1 VGILNMGILN
11 SLGLKYGT
19 DKSSSRHCYLDIYEK
34 HFCGMKDKPIKM
46 LEIGIFNGASL
57 KMWEEYFS
65 NAQIY
70 AIDIDP
76 KRMQNYGRVKSFVA
90 NQENRESLL
99 DVMDVIGACDII
111 IDDGGHTM
119 LQQQITFGCLFP
131 LVKSGGIYCIE
142 DLHTSYYFS
151 RRKQRNTYNPTKTEN
166 TTLKVMQCIEKKEA
180 FVSDFMEQNE
190 FEYINDNCRCCT
202 VEKGLR
208 SEIAFAIKT

>member
-1 VGILNMGILN
+1 MGILN
-11 SLGLKYGT
+11 DLGLKYGT
-19 DKSSSRHCYLDIYEK
+19 DKSSSRHGYLDIYEK

-76 KRMQNYGRVKSFVA
+76 KRMQNYGRVKSFIA

-99 DVMDVIGACDII
+99 DVIGGIGFCDII

-119 LQQQITFGCLFP
+119 LQQQLTFGCLFP
-131 LVKSGGIYCIE
+131 FVKSGGIYCIE
-142 DLHTSYYFS
+142 DLHTSYWKKRGINKF
-151 RRKQRNTYNPTKTEN
+151 NPTKTKN
-166 TTLKVMQCIEKKEA
+166 TTLNVMYSISKKEDIVSDYIDKNEIDYIKNNCERCVIEKGFK
-180 FVSDFMEQNE
+180 
-190 FEYINDNCRCCT
+190 
-202 VEKGLR
+202 
-208 SEIAFAIKT
+208 SEISFVGKK